1 MSKKQSANGNEV
13 VIGVGCE
20 ESTELKRSSSKGSE
34 SCTLEQ
40 IDVDLAVSVA
50 IDLPSPE
57 ISKSSP
63 NPGTLHMNTIH
74 SPTRI
79 RTLKRSDESRGDGDS
94 PYAESFTRGWS
105 EDEVDK
111 EIYKKAISRYKHMK
125 VKKKILT
132 EWIIFLCSLG
142 VLMASLTVKKLVNV
156 MVWGLEFW
164 KWCVLFMVIFNGMLV
179 ASLFMHFT
187 VVVTEKNTL
196 LRKKV
201 LYFLLG
207 IKKNVEVVIWLAFVL
222 ITWLCLFNSKIER
235 SKTIH
240 QDYVLCYMDSC
251 LCSYWGIFM
260 TLVRPRE
267 EAEKSQCLSFS
278 TLRRGSTPRCL
289 SFNRPKIGNARKK
302 EEVIDMGKLQ
312 KMKPEEVSAS
322 TKEVLVDA
330 VSSSEGLST
339 FSYTLDEMG
348 KKEITNEM
356 EAVAAAKH
364 IFWNVA
370 PRGERYIEERD
381 FMEFMNKEELDLVW
395 PLIDV
400 ANTGRLNRRALRAWV
415 VKVFNGRKALNHALT
430 DTKAAIM
437 QLNNLVTS
445 IVVVVS
451 IVVDR
456 VVFIIHPFD
465 VGDRCVV
472 DDVPLMVEK
481 MNILTTVFLKLNN
494 EMVYYPNSVLATKT
508 ISNYYRSSNM
518 GDTVEFSIALTPVE
532 NIRKL
537 KLKIRR

>member
-1 MSKKQSANGNEV
+1 MSKKQSADGHEV

-20 ESTELKRSSSKGSE
+20 ETTELKRSSSKGSE

-40 IDVDLAVSVA
+40 IDVDVAVSVA
-50 IDLPSPE
+50 VDFPSPE

-63 NPGTLHMNTIH
+63 NPGKLHMNPIH
-74 SPTRI
+74 SLTRI

-94 PYAESFTRGWS
+94 PYAESFHRGWS
-105 EDEVDK
+105 DEEADE

-207 IKKNVEVVIWLAFVL
+207 IKKNVEVVIWLALVL
-222 ITWLCLFNSKIER
+222 LTWLCLFNSKIER
-235 SKTIH
+235 SKTSTKIMYYITWTLVSVLIGAFLWLLKTLLFKILALKFYLHTFFDRTQESIVH
-240 QDYVLCYMDSC
+240 QC
-251 LCSYWGIFM
+251 IIQ

-330 VSSSEGLST
+330 VSSSVGLST

-356 EAVAAAKH
+356 EAVAAAKY

-370 PRGERYIEERD
+370 PPGKR
-381 FMEFMNKEELDLVW
+381 
-395 PLIDV
+395 
-400 ANTGRLNRRALRAWV
+400 
-415 VKVFNGRKALNHALT
+415 
-430 DTKAAIM
+430 
-437 QLNNLVTS
+437 
-445 IVVVVS
+445 
-451 IVVDR
+451 
-456 VVFIIHPFD
+456 
-465 VGDRCVV
+465 
-472 DDVPLMVEK
+472 
-481 MNILTTVFLKLNN
+481 
-494 EMVYYPNSVLATKT
+494 
-508 ISNYYRSSNM
+508 
-518 GDTVEFSIALTPVE
+518 
-532 NIRKL
+532 
-537 KLKIRR
+537 